1 MFKQYFRRSLY
12 ISASSEPSIK
22 LINANQSSTY
32 GNSATW
38 VASHAIDGDI
48 QTFSV
53 TNGEDNAW
61 CQAELEQSA
70 IIDSVQLILG
80 KYAFEQ
86 GMFFVY
92 LMMVE

>member
-1 MFKQYFRRSLY
+1 MFKQYFRSSLY

-22 LINANQSSTY
+22 LIKANQSSTY

-38 VASHAIDGDI
+38 LASHAIDGDM

-53 TNGEDNAW
+53 TGEEDYAW
-61 CQAELEQSA
+61 WQAELEQPA
-70 IIDSVQLILG
+70 IINSVQLILG

-86 GMFFVY
+86 GMFFV
-92 LMMVE
+92 